1 MKDQIKAPTFNDE
14 DETDSYND
22 YALESETLDNYD
34 SNIDEI
40 TTTKPTPTTLANPAP
55 TKLTSTA
62 TPQKAATPA
71 AEYDYN
77 EDPPPYSE
85 SSLTESSFYT
95 VFE

>member
-40 TTTKPTPTTLANPAP
+40 TTTEPTPTTLADPAP
-55 TKLTSTA
+55 TTLTSTA

-71 AEYDYN
+71 AVYDYN
-77 EDPPPYSE
+77 EDPPSYLE
-85 SSLTESSFYT
+85 SSLTESSLYT

>member
-1 MKDQIKAPTFNDE
+1 MKDQIKAPTFNDQ

-34 SNIDEI
+34 SNIDE
-40 TTTKPTPTTLANPAP
+40 TTTIKPAPTTLANPAP
-55 TKLTSTA
+55 TILTSPA

-77 EDPPPYSE
+77 QDPPSYSG
-85 SSLTESSFYT
+85 SSLTQSSFYT